1 MITKQSSC
9 KLFIQFQVLSYL
21 CLWLCTQKFTIH
33 VSRWSQPQQIREGSP
48 SSSYRQVCVR
58 DCMKR
63 AQMTSWLHNCTRL
76 IKMADIMLLSTCIQ
90 KTELWLTFQQCCCLW
105 YWEMALALSL
115 FNSITLKQ
123 CRALIVPIGLAGKG
137 MKRFFYFF
145 YFSRICNDNFK
156 CSNLNENPKLSHE
169 ITPCSKVIWG
179 FDGGG
184 KISEQRFKE
193 ISLSHFL
200 QCFFWVRVI

>member
-1 MITKQSSC
+1 MSWAFLRTGDLKIDYFPILIWFYMITKQSSC
-9 KLFIQFQVLSYL
+9 KLFVQFHVLSYL

-48 SSSYRQVCVR
+48 SSSYLQVCVR

-63 AQMTSWLHNCTRL
+63 AQMTSWLHNCTQL

-105 YWEMALALSL
+105 YWEMAPALSR

-123 CRALIVPIGLAGKG
+123 CRALTVTIGLAGKG
-137 MKRFFYFF
+137 MKRFFLFF
-145 YFSRICNDNFK
+145 SILAEYAMTISNVPTWMRIQ
-156 CSNLNENPKLSHE
+156 S
-169 ITPCSKVIWG
+169 
-179 FDGGG
+179 
-184 KISEQRFKE
+184 
-193 ISLSHFL
+193 
-200 QCFFWVRVI
+200 

>member
-1 MITKQSSC
+1 
-9 KLFIQFQVLSYL
+9 
-21 CLWLCTQKFTIH
+21 
-33 VSRWSQPQQIREGSP
+33 
-48 SSSYRQVCVR
+48 
-58 DCMKR
+58 MKR

-145 YFSRICNDNFK
+145 YFSRICSDNFK

-179 FDGGG
+179 FDGRG

-200 QCFFWVRVI
+200 QCFFLGEGDLTNTALIRAHNVWFFDVTVTAVSLWEVFDSGCRRLRALTTTSTPFFILLTDIDLCH

>member
-1 MITKQSSC
+1 MITTTRFLIFGFQNLSDFVYSVFLYELSISEDRGLEKR
-9 KLFIQFQVLSYL
+9 LFPHTDLVLYDLSYL

-48 SSSYRQVCVR
+48 SSSYLQVCVR

-63 AQMTSWLHNCTRL
+63 AQMTSWLHNCTPL

-115 FNSITLKQ
+115 FNSIMLKQ

-137 MKRFFYFF
+137 MKRFFLFF
-145 YFSRICNDNFK
+145 FILAEYAMTISNVPTWMRIQ
-156 CSNLNENPKLSHE
+156 S
-169 ITPCSKVIWG
+169 
-179 FDGGG
+179 
-184 KISEQRFKE
+184 
-193 ISLSHFL
+193 
-200 QCFFWVRVI
+200 